1 MFIKDIF
8 IRHLGFQGFVICMIQ
23 GLFLRLCKLLLE
35 QDQNIAQSSLPPY
48 LQSSC
53 YCIQVWINFPLE
65 GDCSQQL
72 ILNLQ
77 AQIWLCVCEQA
88 VIMHSRLLS
97 EMNVSFL
104 SVSHCWGI
112 RHSFCSALIQL
123 LNTCRH
129 AITVFVPSPLE
140 MVLQENVICCPAIRS
155 HITHLPSPELKNNNQ
170 RSNSMQECFGAH

>member
-8 IRHLGFQGFVICMIQ
+8 IRHLGFQGSVICIIQ
-23 GLFLRLCKLLLE
+23 RLLLRLCKLLLE
-35 QDQNIAQSSLPPY
+35 QDQNIFQSSLPPF
-48 LQSSC
+48 LQNSC
-53 YCIQVWINFPLE
+53 YCIQVWINFSLE

-77 AQIWLCVCEQA
+77 AQIWLYVCEQA
-88 VIMHSRLLS
+88 VIIHSRLLS

-104 SVSHCWGI
+104 SVSQCWCV

-140 MVLQENVICCPAIRS
+140 MVLQENVICRPAIRS
-155 HITHLPSPELKNNNQ
+155 RVTHLPSPELKNNNQ
-170 RSNSMQECFGAH
+170 RSNSLQECLGAH